1 MNRFKCGIL
10 AAAGAIH
17 LLACTTVAD
26 LRDDVTILVDA
37 AAIPNATIAVS
48 VRDAAGD
55 GALISINAEQRMIP
69 ASNMKLL
76 VTGAALHALGADFEF
91 KTRLIRDGDRLVI
104 VGDGDPAFGD
114 PALLEKIPLDIE
126 EFLATWVDEVVES
139 GLEAV
144 TTVLV
149 DDRVFDRRFVQPSWP
164 ADQLNRWYCAQ
175 AAGLNFHL
183 NVLHFYPQPRPDM
196 RPDITIFQPH
206 ADWLRLTN
214 RATSRTE
221 QHENNTAWIARRL
234 GTNDL
239 TVFGNVKFA
248 YRMPVRVTV
257 HDMPSFFARLLA
269 DRLTEAGIE
278 VGGFGVV
285 AGDDPSVTGEVLAE
299 VVTPI
304 STAVT
309 RSNRDSQN
317 LYAECLIK
325 RIGAALTRQPGSWMN
340 GGAIV
345 RHVLHERLHD
355 PVLASLAAVADGSGM
370 SRDNRIAPA
379 TMTAWLNSFHH
390 DSQLGPILINS
401 LAVPG
406 KGTLKRRFHGV
417 ELHEAKVRA
426 KSGYIRGVSC
436 LSGYVTMPDGR
447 RRSFSIMVN
456 GFSGAA
462 LPAMQ
467 LQEQI
472 VAAIAADMAE
482 AAVVLGGE

>member
-1 MNRFKCGIL
+1 MSRLRCGIL
-10 AAAGAIH
+10 AVAGAIH
-17 LLACTTVAD
+17 GLACTSVAD
-26 LRDDVTILVDA
+26 LRDDVAILVEA
-37 AAIPNATIAVS
+37 AAMPNATIAVS

-55 GALISINAEQRMIP
+55 GALVSINAEERMIP

-76 VTGAALHALGADFEF
+76 VTGAALHALGADFKF
-91 KTRLIRDGDRLVI
+91 TTRLIRDGDRLVI

-114 PALLEKIPLDIE
+114 PVLLQQIPLDIE

-144 TTVLV
+144 TEVLV
-149 DDRVFDRRFVQPSWP
+149 DDRVFDRRFAHPSWP

-175 AAGLNFHL
+175 TAGLNFHL

-196 RPDITIFQPH
+196 RPDITLFQPH

-214 RATSRTE
+214 RATSRNGP
-221 QHENNTAWIARRL
+221 HDSNTAWIARRL

-239 TVFGNVKFA
+239 TVFGNVKFP
-248 YRMPVRVTV
+248 YTTPVRVTV

-269 DRLTEAGIE
+269 DRLTEAGID
-278 VGGFGVV
+278 VGGFGVI
-285 AGDDPSVTGEVLAE
+285 ARDDPPVTGEVLAE

-304 STAVT
+304 STAVI

-317 LYAECLIK
+317 LYAECLLK
-325 RIGAALTRQPGSWMN
+325 RIGAALIRQPGSWMN

-345 RHVLHERLHD
+345 RHVIHERLDD
-355 PVLASLAAVADGSGM
+355 PVLASLVAVADGSGM

-390 DSQLGPILINS
+390 DARLGPILINS

-406 KGTLKRRFHGV
+406 KGTLKRRFHGA
-417 ELHEAKVRA
+417 ELHGAAVRA
-426 KSGYIRGVSC
+426 KSGYISGVSC
-436 LSGYVTMPDGR
+436 LSGYVTMADGR

-456 GFSGAA
+456 GFSGSA
-462 LPAMQ
+462 LPAKQ

-472 VAAIAADMAE
+472 VAAIAADLVE